1 MNAPAPASTSYDL
14 HFVLEGQR
22 FFWRN
27 PNVGVTL
34 TDAGRDSAIA
44 WQSEG
49 RDGSGLWTD
58 IVSVTMSSRTAGKD
72 AINLCRIAFRGG
84 RTITLT
90 DAGADGLV
98 DEARTPVYRDFLRA
112 LHARLAQAPAGTIA
126 FKAGFSE
133 GRYKAL
139 QVLFAIAALFFV
151 GTPVVLL
158 FIVRKWQVLGV
169 LVAGAFFVWPLW
181 KVVENN
187 RPRSY
192 DPRKPPGELME

>member
-1 MNAPAPASTSYDL
+1 MNAPAPASKTYDL
-14 HFVLEGQR
+14 HFVLDGQY
-22 FFWRN
+22 FYWRN
-27 PNVGVTL
+27 PNVGVTR
-34 TDAGRDSAIA
+34 TDAGRDSCLA

-49 RDGSGLWTD
+49 RDESRLWTD
-58 IVSVTMSSRTAGKD
+58 IVAVTLSSATAGKEM
-72 AINLCRIAFRGG
+72 INLCRIAFRDG

-98 DEARTPVYRDFLRA
+98 DENRTPLYRDFVRA
-112 LHARLAQAPAGTIA
+112 LHARLVHAPEGTIA
-126 FKAGFSE
+126 FKAGLSE

-139 QVLFAIAALFFV
+139 QVFFAIAALLFV
-151 GTPVVLL
+151 GTPLVLL
-158 FIVRKWQVLGV
+158 FIVHKWQVLGI
-169 LVAGAFFVWPLW
+169 LVAGGVFIWPLW